1 MFHDNTMKILKT
13 IIIDDEALAR
23 GIVREYL
30 DDHRDIN
37 IIAECTN
44 GFEAVKSITEL
55 NPDLIFLDIQM
66 PKINGFEML
75 ELLPDPPTVIFIT
88 AYDQYA
94 LKAFDVHAVDYLLK
108 PFSKERFDEAL
119 KRARSKINKGTKEN
133 IKPIV
138 EDVHTKHRPIERI
151 LVKDGANVHV
161 IQSNSIDYI
170 EAKDDYI
177 AINANRKSY
186 LKHYRISTLENELDP
201 SQFVRT
207 HRSYMVNI
215 DRISKI
221 ELYAK
226 DSRIAI
232 LKDGTRVPISR
243 ANYEKIRELL

>member
-1 MFHDNTMKILKT
+1 MNILKA
-13 IIIDDEALAR
+13 IIIDDEDLAR
-23 GIVREYL
+23 DIVREYL
-30 DDHRDIN
+30 EEHRDIE
-37 IIAECTN
+37 IIADCAN

-55 NPDLIFLDIQM
+55 KPDLIFLDIQM
-66 PKINGFEML
+66 PKINGFEVL
-75 ELLPDPPTVIFIT
+75 ELLSNPPAVIFIT

-94 LKAFDVHAVDYLLK
+94 LKAFEVHAVDYLLK
-108 PFSKERFDEAL
+108 PFSKERFDEAI
-119 KRARSKINKGTKEN
+119 KRVRSNIGTDRKKD
-133 IKPIV
+133 IKPLL
-138 EDVHTKHRPIERI
+138 EEAHTKQQPIERI

-161 IQSNSIDYI
+161 IQVDNIDYI

-177 AINANRKSY
+177 SINAKGKSF
-186 LKHYRISTLENELDP
+186 LKHYRLSTLEKELEP

-207 HRSYMVNI
+207 HRSYIVNI

-243 ANYEKIRELL
+243 GNYERIREML

>member
-1 MFHDNTMKILKT
+1 MKKLKT
-13 IIIDDEALAR
+13 IIIDDEDLAR

-30 DDHRDIN
+30 DDQPDVKIA
-37 IIAECTN
+37 AECSN
-44 GFEAVKSITEL
+44 GFEAVKAITEL
-55 NPDLIFLDIQM
+55 KPDLIFLDIQM
-66 PKINGFEML
+66 PKVNGFEVL
-75 ELLPDPPTVIFIT
+75 ELLPEPPTVIFIT

-94 LKAFDVHAVDYLLK
+94 LRAFDVHAVDYLLK

-119 KRARSKINKGTKEN
+119 KRARSKIGKITKEN
-133 IKPIV
+133 IKPLI
-138 EDVHTKHRPIERI
+138 EEAHIKQKPIERI

-161 IQSNSIDYI
+161 IQVHTIDYI

-177 AINANRKSY
+177 SINAKGKSH
-186 LKHYRISTLENELDP
+186 LKHYRLSTLEKELDR

-207 HRSYMVNI
+207 HRSYIVNI

-243 ANYEKIRELL
+243 GNYERIREML